1 MLKLAN
7 IPYAC
12 KYGGAV
18 RKTGCGIRPQ
28 LYHLNSHLSPAL
40 RAGTLKRKD
49 FYSPNTMKN
58 DCPAKIIVAVFQ
70 PSQQLG
76 IMAANLE
83 HNHEVSPASYKAFS
97 ECCQLNEEE
106 AYFVRPLRE
115 LNVQPNII
123 LEKLRQEIGKAV
135 MDKDIHNLKCAWRG
149 QDEVVQLMKE
159 LKNLKSKGA
168 FEAARRLEEWLRDAS
183 SFTACF
189 DQEVTHLRAR
199 LKDYCERLLFT
210 APLEYGHQA
219 VELTWH
225 KVYYDVV
232 QHYKATKASAEEDS
246 VAELR
251 AYLHS
256 GLGYYQ
262 NLLLRLQIEAEI
274 NLENNVDVPLI
285 REYKGLN
292 RARYL
297 IELGDSEPNQWAAL
311 SARYYWQALSLDPGS
326 GMPHNRLGALAAGDT
341 FKAAYHFLRCL
352 QSSQPYEGA
361 QENLFRLLDKNNK
374 QPSSVGQLKDGCKPS
389 ALFTSGYLRLCEK
402 FYTVSDTSGLKNLC
416 EECLSQ
422 LTAILEQPEDEA
434 ELVFQAATMSIIC
447 ADMLHKSALPNLS
460 NAAAAFTLNMFSHV
474 TATCCHL
481 MSQCSLTGRHQGADL
496 PAVPDLLAESTPPQD
511 NSSAT
516 VTNGSFPGAT
526 VEKNSSSSSP
536 LLSSAMFP
544 DFASS
549 PPHLPRDHHL
559 G

>member
-159 LKNLKSKGA
+159 LKNLKSKYSQAFKCFPKVVLLDATYWTSKLRMPLFLLVVQDSLCSRVVDGAYVLEQHDLEACPKALPSALLDCRVSLPKLKKYCSHDAWALLTSSVKTYICINKVAIVGKCESLGA

-292 RARYL
+292 RA
-297 IELGDSEPNQWAAL
+297 
-311 SARYYWQALSLDPGS
+311 
-326 GMPHNRLGALAAGDT
+326 
-341 FKAAYHFLRCL
+341 
-352 QSSQPYEGA
+352 
-361 QENLFRLLDKNNK
+361 
-374 QPSSVGQLKDGCKPS
+374 
-389 ALFTSGYLRLCEK
+389 
-402 FYTVSDTSGLKNLC
+402 
-416 EECLSQ
+416 
-422 LTAILEQPEDEA
+422 
-434 ELVFQAATMSIIC
+434 
-447 ADMLHKSALPNLS
+447 
-460 NAAAAFTLNMFSHV
+460 
-474 TATCCHL
+474 
-481 MSQCSLTGRHQGADL
+481 
-496 PAVPDLLAESTPPQD
+496 
-511 NSSAT
+511 
-516 VTNGSFPGAT
+516 
-526 VEKNSSSSSP
+526 
-536 LLSSAMFP
+536 LSSAGPPPARVQLSKAFGGGN
-544 DFASS
+544 DFHLTT
-549 PPHLPRDHHL
+549 PHAA
-559 G
+559 